1 MVNPNILKRSFTRYQ
16 KGFTIVELL
25 IVVVVIAIL
34 ATISIVSYNG
44 ITDRARTAKTLSL
57 VRQWNQT
64 IILYQATSSRLP
76 NDWTCLGNDVN
87 DFPAEASASIGLGQC
102 ERNFIITNTPPDWTS
117 EFKTVPTAGQTLS
130 TPNLLR
136 ANTSLSTGGLDKYTY
151 GSNGY
156 MRGIVYASIFD
167 PAMAPQNKPGAYIF
181 YALKG
186 SDCTIGVQHR
196 LLGNIRICAVKLT
209 SDNYASE
216 IYQP

>member
-1 MVNPNILKRSFTRYQ
+1 MLVLGNPMEANKVTRR
-16 KGFTIVELL
+16 GFTIVELL

-34 ATISIVSYNG
+34 ATITIVSYNG
-44 ITDRARTAKTLSL
+44 ITNQAKTSKTLTL
-57 VRQWNQT
+57 VRQWQQT
-64 IILYQATSSRLP
+64 IVLFQATSSKLP

-87 DFPAEASASIGLGQC
+87 DFPAEPASSIGLGQC
-102 ERNFIITNTPPDWTS
+102 ERNFIVSGQPSDWTS
-117 EFKTVPTAGQTLS
+117 EYKTVPTTGQTLS
-130 TPNLLR
+130 TPELLR
-136 ANTSLSTGGLDKYTY
+136 ANASLSAGGVDKYTA

-167 PAMAPQNKPGAYIF
+167 PAMAPQNTPGAYIF

-186 SDCTIGVQHR
+186 SDCSLGVQHR
-196 LLGNIRICAVKLT
+196 LLGDIRVCAVKLT